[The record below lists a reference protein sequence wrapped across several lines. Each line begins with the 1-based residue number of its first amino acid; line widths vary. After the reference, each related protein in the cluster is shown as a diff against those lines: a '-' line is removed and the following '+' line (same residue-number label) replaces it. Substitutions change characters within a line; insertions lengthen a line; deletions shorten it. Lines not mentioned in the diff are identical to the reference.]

1 MEKQK
6 NRLLIVDSMALL
18 FRGFYATYGFGPVM
32 QTKSGLY
39 TNAIYQ
45 YIKYFMDA
53 VKKFQPTHIICATD
67 MGKATFRNELYPLYK
82 ANRGEPPLE
91 LLPQFDLVKEVVD
104 SFDIPFVGLSGYEAD
119 DIMGTFAKKY
129 ANEDTHV
136 YILTGDGD
144 TLQLLDEN
152 TSIIMMKKGFGN
164 YDVITLSDL
173 KDRKGLE
180 HPSQIIEL
188 KGLMGDPS
196 DNIPGCPNVG
206 PKTAEKLLLAYRTID
221 GVFAAIHEVSGKL
234 QQRLLE
240 NKDQIYLSRELAAI
254 NTLVP
259 LDCVWNSCHC
269 NFDQDKIKDM
279 FERFEFNSLMK
290 LLA

>member
-1 MEKQK
+1 MNSEQ

-18 FRGFYATYGFGPVM
+18 FRGFYATYGFGSVM
-32 QTKSGLY
+32 QTTSGLY

-45 YIKYFMDA
+45 YIKYLLDA
-53 VKKFQPTHIICATD
+53 VEKFEPTHIICATD
-67 MGKATFRNELYPLYK
+67 MGKATFRNELYPAYK

-91 LLPQFDLVKEVVD
+91 LLPQFNLVQEVAE

-119 DIMGTFAKKY
+119 DVMGTFSKKY
-129 ANEDTHV
+129 ACKDTHV

-144 TLQLLDEN
+144 TLQLLDDHI
-152 TSIIMMKKGFGN
+152 SVIMMKKGFGN
-164 YDVITLSDL
+164 YDLISLQDFQ
-173 KDRKGLE
+173 KKKGLE

-206 PKTAEKLLLAYRTID
+206 PKTAEKLLQAYGSID
-221 GVFAAIHEVSGKL
+221 GVFDSIHEISGKL
-234 QQRLLE
+234 QQRLIE
-240 NKDQIYLSRELAAI
+240 NKEQIYLSRKLAAI
-254 NTLVP
+254 DTLVP
-259 LDCVWNSCHC
+259 LDCVWESSPCTFNHE
-269 NFDQDKIKDM
+269 KIRRM
-279 FERFEFNSLMK
+279 FERFEFNSLVK